1 MDDFPTD
8 DIMNEE
14 LNIPPFMVDD
24 LTDDK
29 DDQID
34 FEHDDFVESKD
45 DMPEDGM
52 NTLDDGFGDDLKDD
66 GGFFDDKGNW
76 EDKTVVFDDI
86 LYSSITPS
94 ISPAPTWSSSP
105 SSAEPTNNNP
115 GTDDYYYSPDDDL
128 YTDTLPSLPPNPFVD
143 DDEITYQSN
152 RDGDASQVNQNYQSS
167 NICKFVA
174 FSHREYQTYLSPD
187 HFDLT

>member
-52 NTLDDGFGDDLKDD
+52 NTLDDGVSFNCDSLK
-66 GGFFDDKGNW
+66 
-76 EDKTVVFDDI
+76 
-86 LYSSITPS
+86 
-94 ISPAPTWSSSP
+94 
-105 SSAEPTNNNP
+105 
-115 GTDDYYYSPDDDL
+115 
-128 YTDTLPSLPPNPFVD
+128 
-143 DDEITYQSN
+143 
-152 RDGDASQVNQNYQSS
+152 
-167 NICKFVA
+167 
-174 FSHREYQTYLSPD
+174 
-187 HFDLT
+187 